1 MEDIEKLKVTFYSEA
16 DDILNNLDELLLNL
30 EHDPGNRETIDAV
43 FRNMHTLKGSSGI
56 FEFHS
61 IERLAHACEDL
72 LDFMRTV
79 LALSEAK
86 KEDAG
91 EISSEKMIDTLF
103 VGLDQIKDML
113 SHIQAGQGTTG
124 IAYEDTVKNIRALL
138 PEKDH
143 QEVASNSIRD
153 SGLNKA
159 FLRSIEKSHR
169 DTIIEHLRSG
179 KRVFQVSIALSK
191 YCFYK
196 GMDPL
201 LLLKNLSAGGDILF
215 IISSTEHLP
224 SLDELNPFMLYLDD
238 IWLILST
245 EQNCEFINDVCE
257 FALAIGDITAHSI
270 TGDDVNAAIPANLP
284 ANLIDAD
291 HIESTNRISRED
303 DWGMEGNGINMP
315 ESAADSSGLKNI
327 FFEFMEESN
336 SYLAE
341 IESSILLLEKKKDD
355 LNIVNEIF
363 RPFHTIKGNCGY
375 LGFKEIGRVCHS
387 IETLLDGVR
396 NSTIPVNQNIIDIL
410 LETVDAVKRLRLSLP
425 MSVKDRFGLTDAE
438 LGQYLQYD
446 VIDAR
451 PLIQKIDTLLN
462 LSSTIKDQKSPP
474 RIGEILLATGDITE
488 DQLNRALK
496 LQERRLGEI
505 LVDEGIV
512 PEDKVKTALEIQ
524 EYQKTNVKAPAGAI
538 KVDTEKVDSL
548 VNLVGE
554 LVITQTLIRE
564 NPSIAQFA
572 GQGIQKDISHLG
584 KITREIQDQVM
595 SMRMLPLKQTFQKM
609 MRVVRDVAKKAG
621 KNVDLIISG
630 EDTELDKTVIEEISD
645 PLVHI
650 LRNAVDHGIESPEKR
665 SQKGKPEKGG
675 IYLSAFHR
683 GGSIVI
689 EIKDDGQGLCKEK
702 ILRKA
707 VEKGLLEDA
716 VEITDQ
722 QIYHLIFQAGF
733 STAEKVTD
741 ISGRG
746 VGMDVVRRNIEKLRG
761 RIDIQSKE
769 GSGTSISITLPLTLA
784 IIDGMVVQV
793 GCEKYIIPT
802 LSIEESYRPKH
813 EEIITVQEKG
823 EICNLRGSLL
833 PLIRLSELY
842 KIEPR
847 YKKPSEALLVVVESD
862 GMRASI
868 MVDELVGQQQV
879 VIKTLGDTFKNIKG
893 IAGGTILG
901 DGKVGLI
908 LDVRGL
914 IESALF

>member
-16 DDILNNLDELLLNL
+16 DDILSNLDELLLHL
-30 EHDPGNRETIDAV
+30 ENNPDDRETLDAI
-43 FRNMHTLKGSSGI
+43 FRSMHTLKGSSSI

-72 LDFMRTV
+72 LDFMRN
-79 LALSEAK
+79 
-86 KEDAG
+86 EDIG
-91 EISSEKMIDTLF
+91 EISTEKMIDTLF
-103 VGLDQIKDML
+103 SGLDQIKEII
-113 SHIQAGQGTTG
+113 SHIQTG
-124 IAYEDTVKNIRALL
+124 SEPSDISYEDTVKQIRSLL
-138 PEKDH
+138 PEKEH
-143 QEVASNSIRD
+143 REVVKNSICDPGINR
-153 SGLNKA
+153 A
-159 FLRSIEKSHR
+159 FLRAIEPAHR
-169 DTIIEHLRSG
+169 DIIIDHIRAG
-179 KRVFQVSIALSK
+179 KRVYQISIALSR
-191 YCFYK
+191 YCFYT

-201 LLLKNLSAGGDILF
+201 VLLKNLSTAGEIL
-215 IISSTEHLP
+215 SVRCSTEHIP
-224 SLDELNPFMLYLDD
+224 SLEEFNPFMFYLDD
-238 IWLILST
+238 IWVIFST
-245 EQNCEFINDVCE
+245 EEDGEFIEDICE
-257 FALAIGDITAHSI
+257 FAFAVGDITVHALTEEEIH
-270 TGDDVNAAIPANLP
+270 TTAPAKAFDAANQS
-284 ANLIDAD
+284 NIDL
-291 HIESTNRISRED
+291 ED
-303 DWGMEGNGINMP
+303 EWGMRDDGTNIP
-315 ESAADSSGLKNI
+315 ESVTASIGLKNI

-336 SYLAE
+336 SYLE
-341 IESSILLLEKKKDD
+341 DIESSILRLEKRKND
-355 LNIVNEIF
+355 LSIVNEIF

-396 NSTIPVNQNIIDIL
+396 NSTIPVNQQIIDIL
-410 LETVDAVKRLRLSLP
+410 LGGVDMVKRLRLSLP
-425 MSVKDRFGLTDAE
+425 WGVKDRIGLTDND
-438 LGQYLQYD
+438 LSQYPEC
-446 VIDAR
+446 DAVDTD
-451 PLIQKIDTLLN
+451 PLIQRIDTLLN
-462 LSSTIKDQKSPP
+462 LSSSIKDNKGAPK
-474 RIGEILLATGDITE
+474 IGEILLASGDITE
-488 DQLNRALK
+488 DQLNRALR

-524 EYQKTNVKAPAGAI
+524 EYQKTNVRAPAGAI

-564 NPSIAQFA
+564 NPSIVHLA

-584 KITREIQDQVM
+584 KITREIQDQAM

-645 PLVHI
+645 PLIHI
-650 LRNAVDHGIESPEKR
+650 LRNSVDHGVEPPEER
-665 SQKGKPEKGG
+665 RQNGKPEKGV
-675 IYLSAFHR
+675 IHLNAFHR
-683 GGSIVI
+683 GGNIII
-689 EIKDDGQGLCKEK
+689 EIKDDGRGLCREK
-702 ILRKA
+702 ILQKA
-707 VEKGLLEDA
+707 IEKGLLEDA
-716 VEITDQ
+716 TEITDQ
-722 QIYHLIFQAGF
+722 QIYHMVFQAGF

-769 GSGTSISITLPLTLA
+769 GSGTSISIILPLTLA
-784 IIDGMVVQV
+784 IIDGMVVQA

-802 LSIEESYRPKH
+802 LSIEESFRPKN
-813 EEIITVQEKG
+813 EEIVTVQNRG
-823 EICNLRGSLL
+823 EMCHLRGSLL
-833 PLIRLSELY
+833 PLVRLSDLY

-847 YKKPSEALLVVVESD
+847 YKNPWEALLVVVESD
-862 GMRASI
+862 GLRASI
-868 MVDELVGQQQV
+868 MVDELIGQQQV

-893 IAGGTILG
+893 IAGGAILG